1 MAEQERVRL
10 YSQRNPR
17 PESPAKSWWQR
28 LIGNAETDNYQLVSS
43 GLTVNY
49 GYSRQ
54 RATDYGGY
62 SSKLYGGARDIYAIC
77 GYPTS
82 LTIGDYLGRYQRQ
95 GLAKRVVR
103 AEPVATWRKLPT
115 IRDGAS
121 DVDSRD
127 DTPFCQEW
135 GRLAGFGDL
144 DRDLLSDSRSYWYYL
159 LEADILA
166 GIGGF
171 AILLFGFSE
180 GRLDE
185 PLRKGGRN
193 KLLYLSVY
201 HAGQVEIRPES
212 IDTNTS
218 SERYGLPEYYD
229 VLIDDVGGY
238 RKVHYSR
245 VLHVCETDDLYGTS
259 RLTDVYNH
267 LIEVEKIL
275 AAAAEA
281 GWRAADRKWVNS
293 TKDGYRLANKEEAIQ
308 LAQAVEDM
316 NNNQRNVIVFDGMD
330 TQVISG
336 QIVDPSASANAYLTQ
351 ISIAKEIPHRIL
363 TGSERG
369 ELASTQD
376 DDTWLD
382 KISGRRISIAESII
396 LRPFIYRLI
405 YAGVLPMPSSKSLWI
420 EWPSLYE
427 SSDGERATTFKAQ
440 ADAIAVLSRPGIERL
455 VNTEALIKWGVRGV
469 PDDAVLSTAETD
481 ALDAELDEEEAD
493 ATQTQIL
500 SDALAG
506 RLAGMPKNGQGG
518 LNGTEKQP
526 VN

>member
-1 MAEQERVRL
+1 MANWL
-10 YSQRNPR
+10 QRIFNT
-17 PESPAKSWWQR
+17 EPA
-28 LIGNAETDNYQLVSS
+28 DNYQLVTNK
-43 GLTVNY
+43 LVANF
-49 GYSRQ
+49 GYSNR
-54 RATDYGGY
+54 RLTDYGAAA
-62 SSKLYGGARDIYAIC
+62 SALYRGARDIYTIC

-82 LTIGDYLGRYQRQ
+82 LTISDYLGRYLRQ

-115 IRDGAS
+115 IRDGAR
-121 DVDSRD
+121 DVDSKD

-135 GRLAGFGDL
+135 QRLSGFGDL

-159 LEADILA
+159 LEADIQA

-171 AILLFGFSE
+171 AILVFGFSE
-180 GRLDE
+180 GRLDQ
-185 PLRKGGRN
+185 PLKKGGKN

-201 HAGQVEIRPES
+201 HAGQVTIPQEYI
-212 IDTNTS
+212 NTDVS

-229 VLIDDVGGY
+229 VQLDEIGDY
-238 RKVHYSR
+238 RRLHYSR
-245 VLHVCETDDLYGTS
+245 VLHVCETDNLYGTS

-293 TKDGYRLANKEEAIQ
+293 TRDGYRLASGEEAT
-308 LAQAVEDM
+308 AMSRAVEDM
-316 NNNQRNVIVFDGMD
+316 NNNQRNVVTFDGVT
-330 TQVISG
+330 TQVIQG

-405 YAGVLPMPSSKSLWI
+405 YAGVLPMPSSKSLYV

-440 ADAIAVLSRPGIERL
+440 ADAIAVLSRPGIERI
-455 VNTEALIKWGVRGV
+455 VNVEALIKWGVRGV
-469 PDDAVLSTAETD
+469 PDDAVLNEAETD
-481 ALDAELDEEEAD
+481 ALDAELDEEAAD
-493 ATQTQIL
+493 VAQTQIL
-500 SDALAG
+500 GDALAG
-506 RLAGMPKNGQGG
+506 RLAGMPKNGQV
-518 LNGTEKQP
+518 NGTEKQP
-526 VN
+526 AN